1 MQEQIIRPGAAVEF
15 DSESGPQKGIVSEIK
30 TDIANGAKVAL
41 VDVTGTLGGVP
52 WHVPVN
58 DLRALEA
65 A

>member
-1 MQEQIIRPGAAVEF
+1 MQEKIIKPGAVVEF
-15 DSESGPQKGIVSEIK
+15 DSESGPQKGTVSEIK

-41 VDVTGTLGGVP
+41 ISVIGTLGGAP

-58 DLRALEA
+58 DLRHAEA